1 MNINPKTFEEL
12 LLKRRLTQA
21 DVARRANLD
30 PKTIGRIKRGS
41 TAPNKNTAERIAKAL
56 GVTLEHLQSAPD
68 SASDDQTDWSD
79 YGYPIYRMVVDL
91 DAQTLNNLE
100 TASWRYGLP
109 KKSILQYAPILF
121 SIFAE
126 LSLMRRKNEVQAFA
140 STLQDQL
147 SASPL
152 PIKEF
157 SEATQ
162 KAVAEQAGKELESIN
177 ALNLAGQ
184 HSGEYWTDGWRD
196 GQNAFLQFLEGV
208 AAEAGLELQFAGC
221 TLEDL
226 CCYTFAPL
234 ELWEVTKHAECSE
247 FYLGLA
253 EHALHEGQAL
263 LRKMPKKYFAED
275 AAVDRVMWLASQFG
289 GAKGEIDKV
298 DAFFAQIERS
308 NLDSSETS
316 GADSP
321 KLQASNAAYNGS
333 LQLSEIPEELFDP
346 KRADELVRWAAKH
359 FGGGDDA

>member
-1 MNINPKTFEEL
+1 MNINPKTFEDL
-12 LLKRRLTQA
+12 LFKRGLTQA

-56 GVTLEHLQSAPD
+56 GVTLEYLQSAPD
-68 SASDDQTDWSD
+68 SSSDAQTDRSD
-79 YGYPIYRMVVDL
+79 HGYPIYRMVVDL

-121 SIFAE
+121 SILAE
-126 LSLMRRKNEVQAFA
+126 LSLTRRKNEVQAFT

-152 PIKEF
+152 PLQEF
-157 SEATQ
+157 GEAAQ
-162 KAVAEQAGKELESIN
+162 MAVAEKAGKELESIN
-177 ALNLAGQ
+177 ARSLAGQ
-184 HSGEYWTDGWRD
+184 HPGQYWTDGWRD
-196 GQNAFLQFLEGV
+196 GQNAFLKFLEGV
-208 AAEAGLELQFAGC
+208 AEEAGQELQFHGC

-226 CCYTFAPL
+226 CSYTLAPL
-234 ELWEVTKHAECSE
+234 ELWEVTKHAECSD
-247 FYLGLA
+247 FYLELA
-253 EHALHEGQAL
+253 EHALHEGDAL
-263 LRKMPKKYFAED
+263 LRDMPDELFAED
-275 AAVDRVMWLASQFG
+275 AAEERVVWLVSHFG
-289 GAKGEIDKV
+289 GAKGDIGKV

-308 NLDSSETS
+308 NLDTAETS